1 MNAATV
7 GPALSPWAP
16 TVAAILGGDPGDRRH
31 VAELLATGGF
41 APYAH
46 DDLHAPLGAKPNT
59 LVVLLGRAK
68 APERIRDLRTVA
80 EANTK
85 ARIVASMPTDAPNA
99 SLRRALLAGAAG
111 VVLAADPPRAAGGTR
126 HPPPPPPPGL
136 WGPGATPCSPA
147 SWPCRARSC
156 ARSLRVRS
164 PIARS
169 RSSASWSSASPTAR
183 SRTSSTWPR
192 AR

>member
-41 APYAH
+41 APYAQ
-46 DDLHAPLGAKPNT
+46 DDLHAPLGAKPDT

-80 EANTK
+80 EANAK
-85 ARIVASMPTDAPNA
+85 ARIVAAMPTDAPNA

-111 VVLAADPPRAAGGTR
+111 LVLDADLDRALVATSHAVLAGQLAVPSALVRQIAPR
-126 HPPPPPPPGL
+126 
-136 WGPGATPCSPA
+136 
-147 SWPCRARSC
+147 
-156 ARSLRVRS
+156 
-164 PIARS
+164 
-169 RSSASWSSASPTAR
+169 
-183 SRTSSTWPR
+183 
-192 AR
+192 